1 MHDPISDLK
10 KKLRQSC
17 LQKRASLGEDY
28 QHTASLRIC
37 HHIEAWPVF
46 QKAAVLCSYLP
57 MRDEVDLLSLM
68 ENNPKK
74 QWLVPR
80 ILPQGLM
87 VFHPYDPGR
96 LIRHRFGML
105 EPDPSLPTLPA
116 DQVDLVLTPG
126 LAFDRHGWRLGY
138 GGGFYDRYF
147 LSGGQSQ
154 VRLGVIY
161 RALLQTDL
169 PHNDNDVPVQFIVT
183 ENGVESI
190 SALDPE

>member
-1 MHDPISDLK
+1 MPDHISETK
-10 KKLRQSC
+10 NKLRQSC
-17 LQKRASLGEDY
+17 LEKRASLGEEY
-28 QHTASLRIC
+28 QHTASLMIC
-37 HHIEAWPVF
+37 RHIEAWPVF

-68 ENNPKK
+68 ENNPQK

-80 ILPQGLM
+80 ILPQGKMRFHLYDKGGL
-87 VFHPYDPGR
+87 VRHPY
-96 LIRHRFGML
+96 GML
-105 EPDPSLPTLPA
+105 EPDPASPTVPA

-147 LSGGQSQ
+147 LSVEQSL
-154 VRLGVIY
+154 VSLGVIY
-161 RALLQTDL
+161 QALLQTDL
-169 PHNDNDVPVQFIVT
+169 PHNDRDVPVQFIVT